1 MNNVAARD
9 LKQFKRK
16 ALSVSQELL
25 IKTDYVSDKC
35 RTPLIIRPALD
46 GVELVAWAAGNR
58 ELIEDRL
65 LDHGALLLRGF
76 AARSPEEFEQFIK
89 TVSEHLLQYN
99 ERSSPRK
106 NVSGNIYTSTDYPAD
121 QSIFFHNENSYQS
134 NWPLRIFFFCVTPA
148 ERGGETPIADCR
160 RVMGRISPSI
170 VARFVEK
177 QVMYVRNFGDGFGLP
192 WQTVFQTSDKAAVE
206 QYCLKS
212 GIECEWKSDDRL
224 RTRQV
229 RPAVARHP
237 RTGEKS
243 WFNHAAFF
251 HVSTL
256 DPVMREA
263 LLEEFEEDELPSNT
277 YYGDG
282 SKIEPSVLDE
292 IRDAYAQEAVSFPWE
307 SQDVLV
313 LDNIYTAHSRS
324 PYEGERKVLV
334 GMADPFNWK
343 DVLA

>member
-1 MNNVAARD
+1 MNNVAERD
-9 LKQFKRK
+9 LKRFKRK
-16 ALSVSQELL
+16 ALSVSQESL
-25 IKTDYVSDKC
+25 IKTDYLDHKG
-35 RTPLIIRPALD
+35 RTPLVIRPALD

-58 ELIEDRL
+58 ELIEERL

-76 AARSPEEFEQFIK
+76 VVRSPEEFEQFIK
-89 TVSEHLLQYN
+89 SVSDHLLQYN

-106 NVSGNIYTSTDYPAD
+106 NVSGNVYTSTDYPAA

-134 NWPLRIFFFCVTPA
+134 VWPLRIFFFCVTVA

-160 RVMGRISPSI
+160 RVLGRISPSI

-177 QVMYVRNFGDGFGLP
+177 QVMYVRNFGDGFGLS
-192 WQTVFQTSDKAAVE
+192 WQTVFQTSDKSAVE
-206 QYCLKS
+206 QYCRKS
-212 GIECEWKSDDRL
+212 EIECEWKSDDRL

-256 DPVMREA
+256 DPLMREA

-282 SKIEPSVLDE
+282 STIEPWVLDE
-292 IRDAYAQEAVSFPWE
+292 IRDAYTQEAVSFPWE
-307 SQDVLV
+307 RQDVLV

-324 PYEGERKVLV
+324 PYKGDRKVLV
-334 GMADPFNWK
+334 GMADPLNWK